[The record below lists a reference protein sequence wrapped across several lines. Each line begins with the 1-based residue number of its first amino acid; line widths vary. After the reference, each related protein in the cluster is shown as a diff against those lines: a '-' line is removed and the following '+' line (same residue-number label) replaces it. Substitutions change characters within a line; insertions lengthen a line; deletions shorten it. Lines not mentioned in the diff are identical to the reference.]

1 LSTQNLKIFQN
12 VEYNPDTQMVSN
24 INIEIEV
31 PSDFPEK
38 YISSLINVANLCKVK
53 KHLLNPPQIEVI
65 AKQSGKKFQN

>member
-1 LSTQNLKIFQN
+1 
-12 VEYNPDTQMVSN
+12 MVSN